1 MQEIS
6 FIKTVRSF
14 LIGAFESEV
23 RDLLLYIH
31 AKEKGN
37 LKIILNW
44 ALIRQ
49 KPLIKSDTV
58 DNSKKKFESR
68 SVYFNGSLYC
78 ADPSYTENFE
88 IDLMSRDHVTLVK

>member
-1 MQEIS
+1 MLQEIS

-23 RDLLLYIH
+23 RDLLLYIQ
-31 AKEKGN
+31 AKEKEN

-49 KPLIKSDTV
+49 KPLINLILWIIVKRNLRV
-58 DNSKKKFESR
+58 DQ
-68 SVYFNGSLYC
+68 YILM
-78 ADPSYTENFE
+78 DPCIVQIRLILKILKLILRVE
-88 IDLMSRDHVTLVK
+88 IM